1 MNKLGVVSKLKKS
14 IVILCLGLIAC
25 SNSIPEDD
33 KFIQAFNQIS
43 INGFVSACVVDINS
57 NESVASL
64 NEQKRLIPASLTK
77 IFTTADALEILGSDF
92 RFETQIYSVS
102 TSKKN
107 NSIIIKGGGDP
118 TLGSDRWDYTKEES
132 VYNKILNE
140 LKRQNIQ
147 KVEDIFVD
155 DFLFSGIKFPSK
167 RNWEDIANYYGA
179 PPSGLSFREN
189 AFKLT
194 LSSPK
199 KVGQLC
205 KVVKC
210 DPEINKELKCYVL
223 SSSVN
228 KDSAYIYG
236 HPEMDNWYV
245 SGSIPAGREAFVIK
259 GALPDPA
266 QTLGFNFKKFLTKH
280 GIQVVGA
287 IKKIKTDDIKNKK
300 LLLKLESPSLLEI
313 VKVINKKSFNL
324 YADHVFFQ
332 LAFEKGKKAG
342 WDNASSELNLFWKSR
357 IDGFTGAFNDGSGLS
372 PFNRFSSRDMVEALK
387 YINHQSYSED
397 FRQSLSVA
405 GEDGTL
411 KSLFKTEEIDG
422 RFIGKS
428 GSMNNVLCY
437 CGYLT
442 TKSGKELA
450 VCVMVNGFTES
461 FSDVRQN
468 IANALKE
475 IMQDQ

>member
-1 MNKLGVVSKLKKS
+1 MNKLEVVSKLKKS

-25 SNSIPEDD
+25 SNSIPEEG
-33 KFIQAFNQIS
+33 KYTQTFNQIS
-43 INGFVSACVVDINS
+43 TNGFVSACVVDINS
-57 NESVASL
+57 NESVVLL

-92 RFETQIYSVS
+92 QYETEIYSVS
-102 TSKKN
+102 NSKKQY
-107 NSIIIKGGGDP
+107 SIIVKGGGDP
-118 TLGSDRWDYTKEES
+118 TLGSDRWNYTKEEF
-132 VYNKILNE
+132 VFNKILNE
-140 LKRQNIQ
+140 LKKNNIQ
-147 KVEDIFVD
+147 EIEDVFVD

-179 PPSGLSFREN
+179 PPSGLSFKDN
-189 AFKLT
+189 TFKLT
-194 LSSPK
+194 LSSPE

-205 KVVKC
+205 QVVKC
-210 DPEINKELKCYVL
+210 EPEIYKELQCYVL

-245 SGSIPAGREAFVIK
+245 SGSIPAGRKAFVIK

-266 QTLGFNFKKFLTKH
+266 QTLGLTLKKFLTKH
-280 GIQVVGA
+280 GIQVNGDVR
-287 IKKIKTDDIKNKK
+287 KIKTDDVKNKK
-300 LLLKLESPSLLEI
+300 LLLTLESPSLLDI

-332 LAFEKGKKAG
+332 LAMEKDKEAN
-342 WDNASSELNLFWKSR
+342 WDNASAELNLFWKKR
-357 IDGFTGAFNDGSGLS
+357 IDGFTGSFNDGSGLS
-372 PFNRFSSRDMVEALK
+372 PFNRFSSRDMVEALR
-387 YINHQSYSED
+387 YINHQSFSED

-411 KSLFKTEEIDG
+411 KSLFNTEEIEG

-442 TKSGKELA
+442 TQSDKELA

-461 FSDVRQN
+461 FSDLRRN